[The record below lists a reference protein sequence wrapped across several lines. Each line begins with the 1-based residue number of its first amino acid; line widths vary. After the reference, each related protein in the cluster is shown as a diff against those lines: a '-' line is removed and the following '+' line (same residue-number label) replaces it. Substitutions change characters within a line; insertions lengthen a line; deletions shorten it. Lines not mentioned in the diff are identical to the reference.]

1 MENGN
6 MAEYKVK
13 WFASE
18 MQGAPSLGDDKDGA
32 LAALLKAVLVTG
44 FGSLTINALA
54 FDAAKGWA
62 VATFSGGHAYLQD
75 SVIQVD
81 GVSPAAY
88 NGEHRVMQVST
99 TQVWFEIDGGNPGA
113 VGSGAAM
120 TMKVAPLGW
129 TITHESGDGKIFI
142 VRPTNVS
149 ESGNVSF
156 RIDNSAWSGWSANN
170 GYGSFTYLAKVAM
183 VEDVVDLNTYTII
196 SDARWPAT
204 QRYSNKA
211 WDMVGDSQMLYWLPS
226 LTAVNYQSVFC
237 FGYFRTIRPGD
248 RYHAVFTFCYSG
260 LANDNQVNWSVRENP
275 GGFNFIGTPLTAF
288 GNSTQRVVA
297 RPYHQ
302 LFGVATWSL
311 AGLFGRFGAGLTT
324 PNGPDNG
331 FYLST
336 DPCMVIESGNHL
348 RGYMP
353 GLIVPYGDVASWHRK
368 NFGDLPALPG
378 KKVRFIRG
386 LYQANIQGV
395 DPRSLIGFDITG
407 PWR

>member
-1 MENGN
+1 

-18 MQGAPSLGDDKDGA
+18 MQGAPSLGDTADGA

-44 FGSLTINALA
+44 FGTLTINALS

-99 TQVWFEIDGGNPGA
+99 NQVWFELDNGNPGTQ
-113 VGSGAAM
+113 GTGAAM

-129 TITHESGDGKIFI
+129 TITHESGDGKVFI

-156 RIDNSAWSGWSANN
+156 RIDNSAFTGWT
-170 GYGSFTYLAKVAM
+170 GTYGSTHYLAKIAM
-183 VEDVVDLNTYTII
+183 VEDVVDINTYTTIYEH
-196 SDARWPAT
+196 RWPAT
-204 QRYSNKA
+204 QRYTAKT
-211 WDMVGDSQMLYWLPS
+211 WDLIGDQQLFYWLPS
-226 LTAVNYQSVFC
+226 IGNYSYQTVYCAGYIRSV
-237 FGYFRTIRPGD
+237 RPGD
-248 RYHAVFTFCYSG
+248 RYHAVICHYPSTNAADGAISWSNREYC
-260 LANDNQVNWSVRENP
+260 NPNNW
-275 GGFNFIGTPLTAF
+275 
-288 GNSTQRVVA
+288 GNSLTTFDQSGQRAIA

-302 LFGVATWSL
+302 LFGSTSWWL
-311 AGLFGRFGAGLTT
+311 KGLFGRFGTGLPV

-331 FYLST
+331 LYLSS
-336 DPCMVIESGNHL
+336 DPCMVLESGSHL

-353 GLIVPYGDVASWHRK
+353 GLIVPYGDITVWHRK

-378 KKVRFIRG
+378 KKVRFIRA
-386 LYQANIQGV
+386 LYQADTWNA
-395 DPRSLIGFDITG
+395 DRRSLIGFDITG

>member
-1 MENGN
+1 

-62 VATFSGGHAYLQD
+62 VATFTGGHAYLQD

-113 VGSGAAM
+113 AGSGAAM

-129 TITHESGDGKIFI
+129 TITHESGDGKVFI

-156 RIDNSAWSGWSANN
+156 RIDNSAFPGWSGTNN
-170 GYGSFTYLAKVAM
+170 GSTHYLAKITM
-183 VEDVVDLNTYTII
+183 VEDVVDINTYTTIY
-196 SDARWPAT
+196 DHRWPAT
-204 QRYSNKA
+204 QRYTAKT
-211 WDMVGDSQMLYWLPS
+211 WDLIGDQQLFYWLPS
-226 LTAVNYQSVFC
+226 IGNYSFQTVYC
-237 FGYFRTIRPGD
+237 AGYIRTVRPGD
-248 RYHAVFTFCYSG
+248 RYHAVVCHYASTNAADQG
-260 LANDNQVNWSVRENP
+260 IRWDNRDTLNPNNW
-275 GGFNFIGTPLTAF
+275 GTPLTTF
-288 GNSTQRVVA
+288 DQPWQRAIA

-302 LFGVATWSL
+302 LFGVTSWWL
-311 AGLFGRFGAGLTT
+311 KGLFGRFGNGLNI

-336 DPCMVIESGNHL
+336 DPCMVLENGNHL

-353 GLIVPYGDVASWHRK
+353 GLIVPYADIGAWHRK

-386 LYQANIQGV
+386 LYQANV
-395 DPRSLIGFDITG
+395 YNADPRSLIGFDITG